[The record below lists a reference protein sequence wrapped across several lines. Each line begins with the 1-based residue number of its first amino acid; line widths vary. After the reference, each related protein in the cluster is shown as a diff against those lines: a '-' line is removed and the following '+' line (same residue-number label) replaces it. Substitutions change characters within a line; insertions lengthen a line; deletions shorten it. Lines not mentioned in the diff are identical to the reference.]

1 MRAVA
6 HPAARDEI
14 AQLDPRQNVQAAN
27 FNGLARLYRW
37 MEYASFGPWLWW
49 CRCAFVDELRDCRC
63 GVVLGDGDGRFTAR
77 LLGANPQI
85 EIDAVDASE
94 AMLRG
99 LLQRAGQ
106 HADRVHA
113 ICADARAWQPEGRTY
128 SLIVTH
134 FFLDCLTTEEARAL
148 AVKLRGVADRD
159 VRWVISEFAE
169 PNSWFGRVVARPVVW
184 MLYRAFGLLTG
195 LGVRKLPDYRAGLL
209 AAGFARIRKRA
220 WLGGLLV
227 SELWAGCKDLSHD

>member
-1 MRAVA
+1 MSR
-6 HPAARDEI
+6 R
-14 AQLDPRQNVQAAN
+14 LN
-27 FNGLARLYRW
+27 FDLLARPYRW
-37 MEYASFGPWLWW
+37 LEYATFGRALER
-49 CRCAFVDELRDCRC
+49 CRFHFLPALTGARHAL
-63 GVVLGDGDGRFTAR
+63 VLGDGDGRFTAR

-85 EIDAVDASE
+85 EIDALDASE